1 MTDYKSPW
9 WRTFQQIE
17 TDRQVN
23 IISTF
28 CVLAVLVALI
38 GFISTSCVDAIVRTV
53 ETQEE
58 QLIFKVDYSR
68 PAAYRM
74 ASPTPE
80 QMEHYHGLLTVMEVN
95 REVQVR

>member
-23 IISTF
+23 IISSF
-28 CVLAVLVALI
+28 CALGVLVALI
-38 GFISTSCVDAIVRTV
+38 GFISTSCVDAIVKTV
-53 ETQEE
+53 ENEEE
-58 QLIFKVDYSR
+58 QRIYKVEYAL
-68 PAAYRM
+68 PAAYRK

-80 QMEHYHGLLTVMEVN
+80 QMEKYHDLMRIMEVKN
-95 REVQVR
+95 ATNPL

>member
-1 MTDYKSPW
+1 MRDYKSPW

-17 TDRQVN
+17 TDRQAN

-28 CVLAVLVALI
+28 CALGVLVALI

-53 ETQEE
+53 ESEEE
-58 QLIFKVDYSR
+58 QRIYKVDYAR
-68 PAAYRM
+68 PAAYRK

-80 QMEHYHGLLTVMEVN
+80 QMEAYHGLLTVMEVN
-95 REVQVR
+95 R